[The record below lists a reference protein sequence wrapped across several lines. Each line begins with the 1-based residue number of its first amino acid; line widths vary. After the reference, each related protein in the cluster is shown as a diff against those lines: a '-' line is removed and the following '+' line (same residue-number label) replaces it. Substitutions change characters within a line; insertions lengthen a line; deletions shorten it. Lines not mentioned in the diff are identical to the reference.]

1 MHLFFQIQSIQLL
14 IFCMDGQKFLAN
26 LDYVLYVFFCNI
38 IKVKHYCIVFIILL
52 HLVSSFFHKRSL
64 LVPCT
69 YASIKSIDWTLLSS
83 SELKSILLISSVKT
97 FCLSLLNLCCAF
109 NFFFFFEFFMTI
121 YINFFS
127 KWFFLFSI
135 GAASKQFL

>member
-14 IFCMDGQKFLAN
+14 IFRMDGQKFLAN

-38 IKVKHYCIVFIILL
+38 IKVKHFCIVFIILL

-64 LVPCT
+64 LVPCA
-69 YASIKSIDWTLLSS
+69 YVSIKSIDWILLSS

-97 FCLSLLNLCCAF
+97 FCLSLLNLCCVF
-109 NFFFFFEFFMTI
+109 KFFFSLNSLWLSTSI
-121 YINFFS
+121 
-127 KWFFLFSI
+127 FFLN
-135 GAASKQFL
+135 